1 MSVPRPRDVSPSG
14 QAEEW
19 IDERLHRPLAAI
31 VVQPLIAS
39 PLTPNQVTAL
49 AGLAGIAAGGLVF
62 FGESRPLLRLA
73 AAALLFAAVVLD
85 CVDGQL
91 ARARGTASKTG
102 DMFDG
107 LADLCVNLSV
117 LSAVTY
123 TLARQFGA
131 VMWGVGAAAMIS
143 YGLQCSLFDFA
154 KRTYL
159 SRIGARPLPTGT
171 DFAQIEAAQALA
183 HSEGRRG
190 EAFLLWFYRQY
201 FGTHRSI
208 SEALPGFTASAL
220 TGGRMR
226 AWTWLGLGTHLAVV
240 YSALAL
246 SSVWSPALLLAMI
259 VFTAAGNLLLLA
271 LVSGRSVR
279 L

>member
-1 MSVPRPRDVSPSG
+1 MSVTRPLEVSPSG
-14 QAEEW
+14 RAEEW

-31 VVQPLIAS
+31 VVQPLVAT

-62 FGESRPLLRLA
+62 LGESRPPLRLA

-107 LADLCVNLSV
+107 LADLSVNLSV

-123 TLARQFGA
+123 TLVRHFGA
-131 VMWGVGAAAMIS
+131 SMWILGAVAMIS

-159 SRIGARPLPTGT
+159 ARTGARPLPTGA
-171 DFAQIEAAQALA
+171 DFAQIASAQARA
-183 HSEGRRG
+183 REEGRRG
-190 EAFLLWFYRQY
+190 DAFLLWFYRQY

-208 SEALPGFTASAL
+208 TDALPGFAPLAL
-220 TGGRMR
+220 TGARMR

-240 YSALAL
+240 YTALAL
-246 SSVWSPALLLAMI
+246 SSLWAPALLVAMI
-259 VFTAAGNLLLLA
+259 VFLAAGNLLLLV
-271 LVSGRSVR
+271 LLRSA
-279 L
+279 